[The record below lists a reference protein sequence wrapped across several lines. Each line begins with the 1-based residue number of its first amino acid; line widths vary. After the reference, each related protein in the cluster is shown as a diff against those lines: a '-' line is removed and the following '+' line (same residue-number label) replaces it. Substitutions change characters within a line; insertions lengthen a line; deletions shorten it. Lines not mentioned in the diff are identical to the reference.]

1 MNNTSQ
7 KSNKK
12 SKNTQAIG
20 KLILTLVIVLCASI
34 IFTNECFQVKD
45 FFDSTVEVTAKVE
58 QIEKDENGYYV
69 KMSYEHDGEPYT
81 NINLYK
87 SDKGFVEGETKE
99 IRILLTSPD
108 VVYPQKTYI
117 RDLGLRA
124 GVLVAASCSFIYEI
138 VQYVKNKKIRN

>member
-20 KLILTLVIVLCASI
+20 KLILTFIVVLCASI
-34 IFTNECFQVKD
+34 LLVMESFQVKD
-45 FFDSTVEVTAKVE
+45 FFDSTVEVTATIE
-58 QIEKDENGYYV
+58 QIEVDENGCYV

-81 NINLYK
+81 NVNLYK

-117 RDLGLRA
+117 RDMSLRTII
-124 GVLVAASCSFIYEI
+124 LVAASCSFIYEI
-138 VQYVKNKKIRN
+138 VHYAKNKKTKS